1 MKKNFSARFFTIFFL
16 LTLFALGLNFWLSGI
31 FWDGN
36 VQEKAPAA
44 FFSILITSWALSR
57 APKIFQLIKTIFPWL
72 LVFFVVYAGY
82 VFRHDLSGVGQR
94 LQGALLPHAGQEAQ
108 PGSMRFTRTNDG
120 HFHIQARVNNVPVT
134 FLADTGATE
143 IIIDQ
148 ATARRLGI
156 DVGRLKLTQ
165 IYHTANGTVRAA
177 PTFLQRFQLGSL
189 ELFDLPVS
197 VNEVSMAEPLLG
209 MSFFN
214 RLKRFDM
221 QEDQLTI
228 HWSVTTPSH

>member
-1 MKKNFSARFFTIFFL
+1 MRKSFAARFFAIFLL
-16 LTLFALGLNFWLSGI
+16 LTLLALGVHIVLNGFY
-31 FWDGN
+31 WDAH

-44 FFSILITSWALSR
+44 FFSILITSWALSQ
-57 APKIFQLIKTIFPWL
+57 APGIFQLVKAIFPWL
-72 LVFFVVYAGY
+72 MVFFIVFAGY

-94 LQGALLPHAGQEAQ
+94 LQGGLLPHAGQEAQ
-108 PGSMRFTRTNDG
+108 PGSMRFTRANDG
-120 HFHIQARVNNVPVT
+120 HFHIQARVNQVPIT
-134 FLADTGATE
+134 FLADTGATD

-148 ATARRLGI
+148 TTARRLGI
-156 DVGRLKLTQ
+156 DVSRLQLTQ

-197 VNEVSMAEPLLG
+197 VNEVPMSQPLLG

-228 HWSVTTPSH
+228 HWNVAIPSR